1 MNINFICR
9 ASKARRDGQSPIEMS
24 VIINGERTI
33 IALDRKCKS
42 TDFNPKTQKVR
53 GDKETNEYL
62 VAMRNKCFQI
72 ETEMIKKSMTVTLS
86 NFMDVYKNGWRDT
99 RVTLLQLFKKH
110 NDEFKKK
117 VDAGVVIEKTY
128 ERYNNT
134 MDKIID
140 YLDTLGKKD
149 IPMTEVTPSFI
160 EGFQTYCLGKLK
172 VGTTNK
178 NLKHL
183 KKIIVLAIDEGI
195 IKVNPFRIQMREEK
209 LDYQPLSKEELN
221 RIKNKKIENE
231 RLSNVRDLFLFQCH
245 TGLSFCDMSSF
256 TREDIDGDMIMKN
269 RKKTS
274 VKSVIPILPEARRIL
289 EKYNYELPTLSNQKY
304 NSYLAEIKDICNID
318 KKITSHLSRHTFA
331 TILINNSIDIEVI
344 AKILGH
350 SSSAITRKVYAQFLD
365 TTVKDNA
372 TKIAN
377 AFAL

>member
-1 MNINFICR
+1 MNINFVCR
-9 ASKARRDGQSPIEMS
+9 ASKARKDGLSPIELC
-24 VIINGERTI
+24 ITIDKERTV
-33 IALDRKCKS
+33 IALDRKCKPS
-42 TDFNPKTQKVR
+42 NFNNTTHKVK
-53 GDKETNEYL
+53 GDKELTEYIST
-62 VAMRNKCFQI
+62 VKARCYNIQS
-72 ETEMIKKSMTVTLS
+72 EMIKLGLSINVTT
-86 NFMDVYKNGWRDT
+86 FVDYYKNGYRKTDT
-99 RVTLLQLFKKH
+99 LITLFDKH
-110 NDEFKKK
+110 LEELNKK
-117 VDAGVVIEKTY
+117 VMNGVIIPKTK
-128 ERYNNT
+128 ERYGNT
-134 MDKIID
+134 KDRLID

-149 IPMTEVTPSFI
+149 IPLKEITPSFI

-183 KKIIVLAIDEGI
+183 KKIIVLALDEGI

-245 TGLSFCDMSSF
+245 TGLSFCDMCTLS
-256 TREDIDGDMIMKN
+256 RDDIDGDMIMKN
-269 RKKTS
+269 RKKTD

-372 TKIAN
+372 DKIKQ
-377 AFAL
+377 AFSI